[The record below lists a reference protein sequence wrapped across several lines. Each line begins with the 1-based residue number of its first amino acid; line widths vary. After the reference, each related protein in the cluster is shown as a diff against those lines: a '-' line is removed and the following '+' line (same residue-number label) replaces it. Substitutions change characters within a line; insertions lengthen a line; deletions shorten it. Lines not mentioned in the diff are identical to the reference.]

1 MFGEH
6 HLFEWYRNINS
17 GKLYNHLNIFTSWKL
32 YETIS
37 TKLVGV
43 FVYISLTLFQNRTV
57 YNIHTCNKLCKIW
70 AFFQTQHKPHLGL
83 PRTWIISP
91 KAMLK
96 DPPSWDFRG
105 RATTC
110 HECTV
115 FVKECFVLMA
125 FPLKDMNS
133 IVITVKPPTS
143 SNNLIHIVSFS
154 LYILM
159 RL

>member
-1 MFGEH
+1 MNCTTRI
-6 HLFEWYRNINS
+6 LKTI
-17 GKLYNHLNIFTSWKL
+17 LN
-32 YETIS
+32 
-37 TKLVGV
+37 VGV
-43 FVYISLTLFQNRTV
+43 SKYMYYPNILNFASNRILKFKVWIWLVMQTV
-57 YNIHTCNKLCKIW
+57 KSSYKIICTNSYKADNFNKKCENW
-70 AFFQTQHKPHLGL
+70 TFFLTQHKPHLGL

-125 FPLKDMNS
+125 FPLKDINS
-133 IVITVKPPTS
+133 IAINVKPPTS
-143 SNNLIHIVSFS
+143 SKS
-154 LYILM
+154 
-159 RL
+159 

>member
-1 MFGEH
+1 M
-6 HLFEWYRNINS
+6 R
-17 GKLYNHLNIFTSWKL
+17 KLIMLL
-32 YETIS
+32 
-37 TKLVGV
+37 
-43 FVYISLTLFQNRTV
+43 
-57 YNIHTCNKLCKIW
+57 
-70 AFFQTQHKPHLGL
+70 TQHKPHLGL

-125 FPLKDMNS
+125 FPLKDMNC
-133 IVITVKPPTS
+133 IAITEKPPTS
-143 SNNLIHIVSFS
+143 TKS
-154 LYILM
+154 
-159 RL
+159 

>member
-1 MFGEH
+1 MTFINLYHKLILEH
-6 HLFEWYRNINS
+6 QNAILCS
-17 GKLYNHLNIFTSWKL
+17 
-32 YETIS
+32 
-37 TKLVGV
+37 
-43 FVYISLTLFQNRTV
+43 FQ
-57 YNIHTCNKLCKIW
+57 LS
-70 AFFQTQHKPHLGL
+70 QHKPHLGL

-133 IVITVKPPTS
+133 IK
-143 SNNLIHIVSFS
+143 
-154 LYILM
+154 
-159 RL
+159 